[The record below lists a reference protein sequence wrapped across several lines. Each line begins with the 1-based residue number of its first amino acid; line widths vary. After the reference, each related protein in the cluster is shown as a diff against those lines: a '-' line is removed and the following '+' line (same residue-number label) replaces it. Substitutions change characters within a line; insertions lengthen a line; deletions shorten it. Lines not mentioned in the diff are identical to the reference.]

1 MSFFFCKQKTAYELS
16 ISDWSSDVCSS
27 DLRAAI
33 YHLETGPIQNCS
45 PAILLL
51 KGGRGA
57 RNRTRKSPA
66 TTAPASTP
74 SASPNGLPFPCDT
87 LPRSRRR
94 PSHRHGRPQ
103 PCGTPPRHISVNPT
117 ERLRTCRARRG
128 RAPQASPSPDRKRV
142 GEGKGVSVSG
152 EPG

>member
-1 MSFFFCKQKTAYELS
+1 MKRRQQKSTRTDTLFPYTTLFRS
-16 ISDWSSDVCSS
+16 TNC
-27 DLRAAI
+27 RAAI

-103 PCGTPPRHISVNPT
+103 PCGD
-117 ERLRTCRARRG
+117 RTSA
-128 RAPQASPSPDRKRV
+128 ASGKRV
-142 GEGKGVSVSG
+142 SVRVDLG
-152 EPG
+152 GRGNIKK